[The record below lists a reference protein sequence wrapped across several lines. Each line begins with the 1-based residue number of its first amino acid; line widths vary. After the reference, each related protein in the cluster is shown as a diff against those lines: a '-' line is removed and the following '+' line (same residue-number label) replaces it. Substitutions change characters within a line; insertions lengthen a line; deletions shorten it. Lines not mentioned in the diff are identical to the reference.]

1 MSKHVISAALGIG
14 TGANGYFT
22 LWQLQNSV
30 EMSFTCSR
38 YGKQI
43 NGL

>member
-1 MSKHVISAALGIG
+1 MQLLLHGAAQGIG

-22 LWQLQNSV
+22 LWQLQNS
-30 EMSFTCSR
+30 SFTCYR